1 MVTRQDLKEL
11 REGVISYPKG
21 QMREEI
27 ASARTPK
34 AGVSSNSCSQKSEWK
49 GWLGE

>member
-27 ASARTPK
+27 ASARTLRQECLPTV
-34 AGVSSNSCSQKSEWK
+34 AVRSLNGRD
-49 GWLGE
+49 G